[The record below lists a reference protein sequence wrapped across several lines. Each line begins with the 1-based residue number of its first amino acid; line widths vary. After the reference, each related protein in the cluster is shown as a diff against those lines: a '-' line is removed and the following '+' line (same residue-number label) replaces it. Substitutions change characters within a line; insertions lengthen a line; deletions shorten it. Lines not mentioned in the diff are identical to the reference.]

1 MILGIIFCSG
11 RLVKI
16 IILKILYFNVLMRN
30 GIKKLDYYLI
40 VKKKKIKCCMVI
52 VRRLMIVVVIYK
64 KEMIIK
70 DNMCLVNW
78 CDESR

>member
-1 MILGIIFCSG
+1 
-11 RLVKI
+11 
-16 IILKILYFNVLMRN
+16 
-30 GIKKLDYYLI
+30 
-40 VKKKKIKCCMVI
+40 MVI
-52 VRRLMIVVVIYK
+52 VRRLMIVVVKYK